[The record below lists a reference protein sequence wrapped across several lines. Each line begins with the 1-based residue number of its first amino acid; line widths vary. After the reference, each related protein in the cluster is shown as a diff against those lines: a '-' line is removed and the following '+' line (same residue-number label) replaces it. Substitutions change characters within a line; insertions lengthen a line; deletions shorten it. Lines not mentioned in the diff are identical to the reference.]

1 MGITDGIDLALVN
14 GKIVTVN
21 KRNELAE
28 AVAVKDSKIVGVG
41 TTNEIK
47 ELAGNDT
54 KVIDLHGK
62 TVTPGFVE
70 SHCHPSMAKGG

>member
-21 KRNELAE
+21 ERNELAE
-28 AVAVKDSKIVGVG
+28 AVAVKDGKIVGVG

-54 KVIDLHGK
+54 KVIDLQKK

-70 SHCHPSMAKGG
+70 SHCHLSMAKGG

>member
-1 MGITDGIDLALVN
+1 VQNLWDGVLDVF
-14 GKIVTVN
+14 
-21 KRNELAE
+21 ELAE
-28 AVAVKDSKIVGVG
+28 AVAVKDSKIVGAG

-70 SHCHPSMAKGG
+70 SHCHLSMAKGG